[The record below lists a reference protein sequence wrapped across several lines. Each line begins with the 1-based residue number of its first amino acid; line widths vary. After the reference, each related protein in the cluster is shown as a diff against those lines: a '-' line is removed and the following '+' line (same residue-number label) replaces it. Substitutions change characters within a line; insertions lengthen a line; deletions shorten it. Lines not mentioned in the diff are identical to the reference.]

1 MVEEFKKVKLAE
13 TKLLQGL
20 QDLDTMLQNAVDF
33 TENGLGKLD
42 KYKNAP
48 VEYVQKEIDKICV
61 QLSDKI
67 NAKLEE
73 KKQEAIKIIKEKYE
87 LELEVIKQLKP
98 IIDLLELKFSLDTV
112 VDGLIKTI
120 KTFADPYIKPYE
132 DAIEFTT
139 AIVTEAM
146 PLIDNISS
154 NTDELMSTPD
164 KVLAIVQEID
174 PSLNLDKLQIKFT
187 PPSISDIIG

>member
-20 QDLDTMLQNAVDF
+20 QDLDTMLQNAVDL
-33 TENGLGKLD
+33 TEDSLGKLD

-48 VEYVQKEIDKICV
+48 VEYVQKEIDKICI
-61 QLSDKI
+61 QISDKI
-67 NAKLEE
+67 NDKLEE
-73 KKQEAIKIIKEKYE
+73 KKKEAIEIIKKKYE

-98 IIDLLELKFSLDTV
+98 ILDLLELKFSLDTV
-112 VDGLIKTI
+112 VEGLIKTI
-120 KTFADPYIKPYE
+120 KAFADPYIKPYE

-139 AIVTEAM
+139 TIITEAT
-146 PLIDNISS
+146 PLIENISS
-154 NTDELMSTPD
+154 NTEELMSTPD
-164 KVLAIVQEID
+164 KVLAIVQDIN

-187 PPSISDIIG
+187 PPSIQDIIG